1 MKIAFHRSVFASKV
15 LPSPQSSRLSEST
28 SNTSQLPSKSKIKVT
43 CLIFSEAV
51 EDQSAKR
58 KGHDAI
64 FGDGNCIEWVNQ
76 QCARLSK
83 VSFPSVLAS
92 DSLFCC
98 LRCVI
103 NQPGDP

>member
-1 MKIAFHRSVFASKV
+1 MKIAFCRSVSASKV
-15 LPSPQSSRLSEST
+15 LPSPQSSRRSEST
-28 SNTSQLPSKSKIKVT
+28 SNTSQLPLMSKINVT

-58 KGHDAI
+58 KGHD
-64 FGDGNCIEWVNQ
+64 DNCIEWVNQ

>member
-1 MKIAFHRSVFASKV
+1 MKIAFCRSVSASKV
-15 LPSPQSSRLSEST
+15 LPSPQSSRPSEST
-28 SNTSQLPSKSKIKVT
+28 SNTSQLPLMSKINVT

-64 FGDGNCIEWVNQ
+64 FGDGNSIEWVNQ

-92 DSLFCC
+92 DSLFYCSH
-98 LRCVI
+98 CVI
-103 NQPGDP
+103 NQP